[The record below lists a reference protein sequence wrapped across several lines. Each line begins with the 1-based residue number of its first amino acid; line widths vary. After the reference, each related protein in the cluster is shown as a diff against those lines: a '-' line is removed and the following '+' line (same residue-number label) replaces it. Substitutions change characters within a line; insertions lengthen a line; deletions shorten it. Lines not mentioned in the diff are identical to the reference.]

1 MKTMPLGRTGLTVPQ
16 LCLGTMTMGTQVS
29 QIAAFTQM
37 DMCVERGVHFLD
49 TAELYST
56 VPMSQK
62 VQGESERIIGRWL
75 AARKRRDDVIIAT
88 KVAGRGAQ
96 YVRDGGKI
104 TPQSIKMA
112 VETSL
117 ERLRTDYIDLY
128 QLHWP
133 NRGHYHFRQQWT
145 YDATGQDTGTV
156 ETHISEVLQALGDL
170 ITAGKIRAIGLSNE
184 TVWGTMKFLQA
195 AEAHGLPRVAT
206 VQNEYSLLYRAHDTD
221 FAELSHHEDVG
232 LLSYSPLAGGM
243 LSGKYSG
250 GTMPKGSRGAINK
263 GIGGRQTEA
272 ALAAADAYAALARAH
287 GLDPSGMALAWCL
300 TRPFMASAIFGATT
314 PTQLEVALDAADL
327 VLSDE
332 VMVGIAALH
341 RQYPIPY

>member
-1 MKTMPLGRTGLTVPQ
+1 MKIMPLGRTGLTVPQ

-29 QIAAFTQM
+29 QIDAFAQM
-37 DMCVERGVHFLD
+37 DMSVERGVNFFD

-75 AARKRRDDVIIAT
+75 ATRKQRDDVIIAT

-96 YVRDGGKI
+96 YVRDGGEI
-104 TPQSIKMA
+104 TPHSIKQA

-117 ERLRTDYIDLY
+117 ERLQTDYIDLY

-145 YDATGQDTGTV
+145 YDATGQDTTAV
-156 ETHISEVLQALGDL
+156 ESHIDEVLRVLGDL

-195 AEAHGLPRVAT
+195 TDAQGLPRVAT

-250 GTMPKGSRGAINK
+250 GVMPKGSRGAINK
-263 GIGGRQTEA
+263 GIGGRQTES

-300 TRPFMASAIFGATT
+300 TRPFMTSAIFGATT
-314 PTQLEVALDAADL
+314 PAQLEVALDAADL

-332 VMVGIAALH
+332 VMAGIAALH